1 MVNRTCTNFDAVATI
16 IPPGTGFDFS
26 SKFGAN
32 WRKFGRRQCRPTSE
46 NGRTFGKDSKDVP
59 NSKVYFKNHVIQG
72 GPGAKIGL
80 LTMAADDPQLEAQR
94 VAELFAQHGA
104 NATWIP
110 VTTTSNNADDS
121 AVVSLTV
128 GQDGFFF
135 ATGTRSRVLTA
146 LRRNDVDSQ
155 VLTAIRVKLRAGAM
169 VAGNSAG
176 MAVLVGTFFSIQICR
191 NLILID

>member
-1 MVNRTCTNFDAVATI
+1 MLTRLLFIVLFPALISGQSMVLIGGSLGADNGVIFQKMVELSVSPKSCNSPIFDL
-16 IPPGTGFDFS
+16 
-26 SKFGAN
+26 SK
-32 WRKFGRRQCRPTSE
+32 KYLC
-46 NGRTFGKDSKDVP
+46 V
-59 NSKVYFKNHVIQG
+59 QG
-72 GPGAKIGL
+72 GAGAKIGL

-121 AVVSLTV
+121 AIISLTID
-128 GQDGFFF
+128 QDGFFF
-135 ATGTRSRVLTA
+135 ASGTRSRVLTA

-176 MAVLVGTFFSIQICR
+176 MAVLVGTFFCNQICR
-191 NLILID
+191 DLMLID

>member
-1 MVNRTCTNFDAVATI
+1 
-16 IPPGTGFDFS
+16 
-26 SKFGAN
+26 
-32 WRKFGRRQCRPTSE
+32 
-46 NGRTFGKDSKDVP
+46 
-59 NSKVYFKNHVIQG
+59 
-72 GPGAKIGL
+72 
-80 LTMAADDPQLEAQR
+80 MAADDPQLEAQR

-104 NATWIP
+104 NTTWIP

-121 AVVSLTV
+121 AIISLTID
-128 GQDGFFF
+128 QDGFFF
-135 ATGTRSRVLTA
+135 ASGTRSRVLTA

-191 NLILID
+191 NLMLID